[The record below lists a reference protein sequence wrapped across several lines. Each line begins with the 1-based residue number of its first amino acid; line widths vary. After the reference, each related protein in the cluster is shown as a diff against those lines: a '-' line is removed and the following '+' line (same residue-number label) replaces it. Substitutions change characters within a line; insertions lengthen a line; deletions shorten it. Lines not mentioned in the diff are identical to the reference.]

1 MNHVI
6 AKAALIAVAL
16 IASSQAFASPDEM
29 EIDSHFRA
37 KISKER
43 VKIAA
48 AQRRADEQGQGTGQ
62 SAANCGSQS
71 IGNVNTGGRIGQT
84 PREVFVFAPNA
95 INLVNSNGCR

>member
-6 AKAALIAVAL
+6 AKVALIAVAL
-16 IASSQAFASPDEM
+16 IACSQAFASPDEM

-48 AQRRADEQGQGTGQ
+48 AQRKADEQGQGTGQ

>member
-48 AQRRADEQGQGTGQ
+48 AQRKADEQG
-62 SAANCGSQS
+62 
-71 IGNVNTGGRIGQT
+71 
-84 PREVFVFAPNA
+84 
-95 INLVNSNGCR
+95 